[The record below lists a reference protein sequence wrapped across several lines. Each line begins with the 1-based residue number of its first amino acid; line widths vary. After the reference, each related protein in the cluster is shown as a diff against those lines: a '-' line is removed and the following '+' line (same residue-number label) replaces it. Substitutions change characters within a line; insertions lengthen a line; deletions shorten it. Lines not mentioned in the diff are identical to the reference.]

1 MHVERLGSGPPL
13 LLLHGLGGSWRSF
26 DPVVPALA
34 AERELIAIDLPGFGM
49 SPPLAG
55 TTTVGALVDA
65 VAAFLGEHGL
75 LGVDVL
81 GSSLGARL
89 ALDLARR
96 GEVGATV
103 ALDPGGFWT
112 DRQRFVVALSLAA
125 QVKLAR
131 VLMPAIPAIAATPV
145 GRTAALA
152 QLSAR
157 PWALGAELVTQELT
171 SIAAHPE
178 AVDATLAALIQ
189 GRPPEGAP
197 SGSLTAPVT
206 IGWGRQDRLTVPS
219 QAHRAQERFP
229 DAQLHW
235 FDRCGH
241 FPQWDQPEETARLV
255 LERTAV
261 AA

>member
-1 MHVERLGSGPPL
+1 
-13 LLLHGLGGSWRSF
+13 
-26 DPVVPALA
+26 
-34 AERELIAIDLPGFGM
+34 
-49 SPPLAG
+49 
-55 TTTVGALVDA
+55 
-65 VAAFLGEHGL
+65 
-75 LGVDVL
+75 
-81 GSSLGARL
+81 
-89 ALDLARR
+89 
-96 GEVGATV
+96 
-103 ALDPGGFWT
+103 
-112 DRQRFVVALSLAA
+112 VALS
-125 QVKLAR
+125 
-131 VLMPAIPAIAATPV
+131 P
-145 GRTAALA
+145 
-152 QLSAR
+152 
-157 PWALGAELVTQELT
+157 ELVTQELT
-171 SIAAHPE
+171 SIGAHPE